1 MIEDRYLSSN
11 KDEKRYKIIII
22 GDSNVGKTA
31 LFWRFTEGDFLAEKD
46 TQVTTIDF
54 KIKNIQLKDKP
65 AKLYIWDTAGQ
76 EKYRSIV
83 STYFKGCHG
92 VLMVFDLSSE
102 RSFKNIK
109 EQWYDLCRTK
119 ADKAVIIL
127 LGNKSDLER
136 RVSEAEISEWC
147 TLHKIRYLSTSVKN
161 NTNVEESFMTL
172 ARMIVEYEARQVPER
187 TQSFALG
194 KEDAKTSGKSKGK
207 CC

>member
-1 MIEDRYLSSN
+1 
-11 KDEKRYKIIII
+11 
-22 GDSNVGKTA
+22 
-31 LFWRFTEGDFLAEKD
+31 
-46 TQVTTIDF
+46 
-54 KIKNIQLKDKP
+54 
-65 AKLYIWDTAGQ
+65 
-76 EKYRSIV
+76 V